1 MGAVTVSNRHPHGVS
16 IDGPRLKTGGIQ
28 GKGRSVTSRSDLL
41 VDGRGNP
48 SSTRSRC
55 TGSGVEGVWWGTGE
69 GVGGREGDIWEC
81 RGVGEG
87 VEVEGGVGKGCGGGE
102 GGVGEGGEGVG
113 GGVDGN
119 PTLLDLRSVPGTGW
133 EAEGTG
139 V

>member
-81 RGVGEG
+81 GGVGEG

-102 GGVGEGGEGVG
+102 GGVGEGVWGRGERVWG
-113 GGVDGN
+113 GG
-119 PTLLDLRSVPGTGW
+119 
-133 EAEGTG
+133 
-139 V
+139 